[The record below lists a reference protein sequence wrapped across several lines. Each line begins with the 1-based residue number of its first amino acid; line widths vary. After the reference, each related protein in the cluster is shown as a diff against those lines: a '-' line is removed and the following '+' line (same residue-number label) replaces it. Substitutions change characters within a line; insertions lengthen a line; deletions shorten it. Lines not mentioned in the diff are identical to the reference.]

1 VANLHNFSEEKKR
14 GEMAEN
20 NLTPSP
26 EQKCLLIQM
35 PNPPSNNS
43 SPKQPGYPDF
53 NSLLLASCG
62 KQGLKVKT
70 EEKGCFLLDLST
82 CSPLL
87 RKAIMMASK
96 HKLEQESKLDH
107 VSIKYC

>member
-1 VANLHNFSEEKKR
+1 
-14 GEMAEN
+14 
-20 NLTPSP
+20 
-26 EQKCLLIQM
+26 M
-35 PNPPSNNS
+35 PNPTSNHPEPELAPSEHR

-70 EEKGCFLLDLST
+70 EEKDCFLLDLST

-87 RKAIMMASK
+87 RKSIMTASK
-96 HKLEQESKLDH
+96 HKLEQESKPDN
-107 VSIKYC
+107 VSRKYC